1 MTPHSVVKRHKT
13 FATKAPQGKLS
24 GTQDEPLEVEDSGD
38 SPQLQREESEE
49 NEVVKME
56 DIPTFDSTTNVSG
69 TTAETATSVLD
80 GGEPQPQDDQST
92 TTNLQGVTET
102 EDKKK
107 MGMVATYE
115 GFRVDDHVLTL
126 LVTRTD
132 GKGKEIDTGG
142 GHAMMEEWITS
153 TQAAATTTDD

>member
-13 FATKAPQGKLS
+13 FASKAPQGEFT
-24 GTQDEPLEVEDSGD
+24 GTQDEPLQVDDNGD

-49 NEVVKME
+49 NDVVKME

-69 TTAETATSVLD
+69 TSAETATRVPD
-80 GGEPQPQDDQST
+80 GGEPQSQDDQSAA
-92 TTNLQGVTET
+92 TNLQGEAET

-107 MGMVATYE
+107 MGMIATYE

-126 LVTRTD
+126 LVTRKD
-132 GKGKEIDTGG
+132 GKGKETDAGV

-153 TQAAATTTDD
+153 TQVAATTTDD